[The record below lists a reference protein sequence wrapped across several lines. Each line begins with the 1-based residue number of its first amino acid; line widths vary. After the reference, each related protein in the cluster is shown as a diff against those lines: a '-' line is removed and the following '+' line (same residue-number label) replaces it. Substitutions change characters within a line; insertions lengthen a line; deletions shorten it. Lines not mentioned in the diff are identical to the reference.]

1 VQASDILGTVQ
12 TAFEGV
18 NSLKVREGAWYWC
31 CLDGPWIQVYKVHLA
46 PPGDKTMWKPVDT
59 ENSCHVLD
67 MLVPH
72 VLPVKTLYQNVTI
85 EKYVDSVPYHSMKYT
100 LTSAAIPEV
109 IPIEDVPPL
118 LAHVLDTIKE
128 AARKRLAR

>member
-1 VQASDILGTVQ
+1 MQSSDILGTVQ

-59 ENSCHVLD
+59 ENSIHTLD
-67 MLVPH
+67 Q
-72 VLPVKTLYQNVTI
+72 LPLKTLYQNVTI
-85 EKYVDSVPYHSMKYT
+85 DKYVGLVPYHSMKYA
-100 LTSAAIPEV
+100 LTSAAILEV